1 MLKFHSD
8 IASVNC
14 TRCST
19 CLEQFPG
26 MKRHVMLL
34 NVNAVIGTSMSQR
47 MCLLKLKNMVRM
59 VIVDIKFAPW
69 MVT

>member
-1 MLKFHSD
+1 MLKFLSD

-14 TRCST
+14 PRCST

-26 MKRHVMLL
+26 MKKL
-34 NVNAVIGTSMSQR
+34 R
-47 MCLLKLKNMVRM
+47 MCMLELKTNMVWM
-59 VIVDIKFAPW
+59 VIVVIKFAAW